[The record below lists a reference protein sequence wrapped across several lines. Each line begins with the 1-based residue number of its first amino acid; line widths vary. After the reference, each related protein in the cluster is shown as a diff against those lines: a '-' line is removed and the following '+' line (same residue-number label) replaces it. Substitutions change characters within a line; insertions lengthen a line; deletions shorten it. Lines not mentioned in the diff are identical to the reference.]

1 MLRKISQA
9 VDLLMVDQ
17 KILGILF
24 GVCAGAMWAVEAV
37 LGKILFSSFSFVQV
51 TASEVFFAALTAF
64 VYVLATRENIK
75 LEGKDFGNILVVGVV
90 GTVFAPLM
98 YFLGLSQTFAINAT
112 LIAHLQPLFVGIFGS
127 YFLREKLHRH
137 DLFGGLLIVLAAIL
151 ITSRTFYNLT
161 TFRFGNFG
169 DMIVFFAMV
178 SWAIVAIPG
187 KQLTKQASSVVI
199 VGYRFLIASVVFV
212 PVLLCLN
219 QLIISSI
226 YQVLLGVLVGL
237 GYIFYYEGLKR
248 IKSGQVALTELSS
261 PFFTSIL
268 AWYLLG
274 ETVMPMQVIGT
285 LLLICGLFI
294 LTQEEAKQ

>member
-1 MLRKISQA
+1 
-9 VDLLMVDQ
+9 LLMVDQ

-169 DMIVFFAMV
+169 DMMVFFAMV

-248 IKSGQVALTELSS
+248 MKSGQVALAELSS

-294 LTQEEAKQ
+294 LAQEEAKQ

>member
-1 MLRKISQA
+1 M
-9 VDLLMVDQ
+9 LMVDQ

-37 LGKILFSSFSFVQV
+37 LGKMLFSSFSFVQV

-137 DLFGGLLIVLAAIL
+137 DLFGGLLIILAAIL
-151 ITSRTFYNLT
+151 ITSRTIYNLT

-237 GYIFYYEGLKR
+237 GYIFYYEGLR
-248 IKSGQVALTELSS
+248 RTKSGQVALTELSS

-294 LTQEEAKQ
+294 LAQEEAKQ